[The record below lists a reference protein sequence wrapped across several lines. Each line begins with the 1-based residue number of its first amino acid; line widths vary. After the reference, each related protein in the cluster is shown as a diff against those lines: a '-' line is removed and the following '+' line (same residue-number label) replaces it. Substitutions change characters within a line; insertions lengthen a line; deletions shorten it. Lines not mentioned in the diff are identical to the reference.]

1 MNEPRIRTLR
11 AALVPLGSLGRLEGV
26 AETLGARALAVSF
39 AERGASHLFVMADA
53 LPSAFAASVVRA
65 GGRVL
70 YGLPDSRCFS
80 EGVEEPPAS
89 SEDAVSIRLGGHP
102 QPFVLRGAFEPMER
116 FLEVR
121 WAPET
126 RDLQRPDRVGT
137 PIRLRPT
144 TESRPVFGVIVSPR
158 EQSALEE
165 QLYSLPE
172 SRFQAVSFA
181 ASKAEIVLRST
192 APGALEGI
200 VGDPFHRQPLDE
212 SKELFLPLG
221 FVLDP
226 GFASA
231 WLSRMLGK
239 DGDHFFWRDDV
250 LLSLRTADFSPLTR
264 RSWHEAVRDH
274 P

>member
-1 MNEPRIRTLR
+1 MNPPRIRSLR

-26 AETLGARALAVSF
+26 GETLGARALAVSF

-53 LPSAFAASVVRA
+53 LPSAFAASVVKA

-89 SEDAVSIRLGGHP
+89 SGDAVSFRLGGHP

-116 FLEVR
+116 FLDVR

-126 RDLQRPDRVGT
+126 RELERPSSAGT

-144 TESRPVFGVIVSPR
+144 TESRPVLGVIVSTR
-158 EQSALEE
+158 ERAALEE
-165 QLYSLPE
+165 QLYALPE
-172 SRFQAVSFA
+172 ARFPSVSFA

-192 APGALEGI
+192 APGALEG
-200 VGDPFHRQPLDE
+200 VAGEPFHRQPMEDG
-212 SKELFLPLG
+212 KDLFLPLG

-226 GFASA
+226 TFAFA
-231 WLSRMLGK
+231 WLARMLGK
-239 DGDHFFWRDDV
+239 DGDHFFWRDNV
-250 LLSLRTADFSPLTR
+250 IVSLRSSDFAPLTR
-264 RSWHEAVRDH
+264 RSWHEAFRDD